1 MAAPSW
7 SSIGPCG
14 FSNKKI
20 GFIRKHFEH
29 RFEWAIALI
38 PTVEREKIAVVAVGQ
53 LYKGASLKYDIKTN
67 IL

>member
-1 MAAPSW
+1 MA
-7 SSIGPCG
+7 
-14 FSNKKI
+14 FQKKI
-20 GFIRKHFEH
+20 GFIRKHFKH

-38 PTVEREKIAVVAVGQ
+38 PTVEREKIALVAVGQ

>member
-1 MAAPSW
+1 LEFYW
-7 SSIGPCG
+7 SLWL
-14 FSNKKI
+14 FKKI

-38 PTVEREKIAVVAVGQ
+38 PIVLREKIAVVAVGQ